1 MCNIAG
7 YVGTKSA
14 APILLEMM
22 KKQEGFAGGY
32 YSGLATLHN
41 GKIYYAKLTG
51 DVDRLT
57 ALTEAAKLPGTIGII
72 HSRSNGGG
80 GDEWAHPFIGGRNG
94 EARLAYVA
102 NGSVGCF
109 ADRKLSFNVISN
121 ELLDEGYRLDSRIQ
135 IESDKYQ
142 SLRDGSKVHMSDVMA
157 QLIARNLEQGNSG
170 AKAMESA
177 FCTMPSEI
185 VGLMLEPQA
194 ADHISYAR
202 INMPM
207 MVAHAEHGTYLAS
220 TVFAIPEDG
229 GNAELLPANSFG
241 QIGQGTVV
249 SEPMKNPPATVAL
262 MTPQVKSLAEERLAA
277 ALKDGPKTFSEL
289 GQIAKACFGAGDCC
303 ETPPLVY
310 RILWEMKERLCFDL
324 RRVEGAFAQLDA
336 PKFYISLKES

>member
-1 MCNIAG
+1 M
-7 YVGTKSA
+7 
-14 APILLEMM
+14 
-22 KKQEGFAGGY
+22 
-32 YSGLATLHN
+32 
-41 GKIYYAKLTG
+41 
-51 DVDRLT
+51 DRLT

-142 SLRDGSKVHMSDVMA
+142 SLHDGSKVHMSDVMA

-170 AKAMESA
+170 AKAMEAA

-207 MVAHAEHGTYLAS
+207 MVSPMRSMAP
-220 TVFAIPEDG
+220 I
-229 GNAELLPANSFG
+229 LPARFLPSLRMAAM
-241 QIGQGTVV
+241 QSCCLQ
-249 SEPMKNPPATVAL
+249 
-262 MTPQVKSLAEERLAA
+262 TPLDRSGGERWF
-277 ALKDGPKTFSEL
+277 PS
-289 GQIAKACFGAGDCC
+289 
-303 ETPPLVY
+303 
-310 RILWEMKERLCFDL
+310 R
-324 RRVEGAFAQLDA
+324 
-336 PKFYISLKES
+336 